1 MRTARSLALAFGIYF
16 VLYLSYLTWRPES
29 ELLHWLTLVAIP
41 LTILRILLRGSSESP
56 SLREV
61 LREAGF
67 PGRPRAWGVAAALFV
82 GILLSVLQ
90 LAGRNANQIQDLILS
105 PRVLWL
111 WPLSFCMMLLT
122 AATTE
127 EFFFR
132 GILLKRCSAATR
144 SKWLSVGITS
154 IFFSLYHVPYAYHLA
169 AWGTQFDLSGALRSA
184 FETGFPL
191 GILLGSVFVIA
202 GENTLASILAHALIN
217 SLPGMLIVQ
226 SFFGS

>member
-1 MRTARSLALAFGIYF
+1 MKSVRSLALAFGIYF
-16 VLYLSYLTWRPES
+16 VLYLSYLAWWPES
-29 ELLHWLTLVAIP
+29 ELLHWLTLVAMP
-41 LTILRILLRGSSESP
+41 LTLLRILLRRPSGLP
-56 SLREV
+56 SLREA
-61 LREAGF
+61 LRAAGF
-67 PGRPRAWGVAAALFV
+67 SGRPRARGIVAALLV
-82 GILLSVLQ
+82 GVLLSGLQ
-90 LAGRNANQIQDLILS
+90 LAGRNANEIQDLILS

-111 WPLSFCMMLLT
+111 WPLSFFMMLLT

-132 GILLKRCSAATR
+132 GILLKRCSAATG

-154 IFFSLYHVPYAYHLA
+154 ILFALYHVPYAYHLA